1 MQRGCLFCYWVLT
14 FHCQFNLLWQN
25 FSLQFQNGFCIAYNF
40 SSWYKYFNIAFHLRK
55 CFIKLFDQFI
65 YCTPKRSMV
74 YVSVF
79 CKKSVIV
86 EPSSPFFFSLNL
98 SMANNTSDF
107 KSETANNPLL
117 SSSGLSPTEIIESL
131 SREKL
136 ISFSELSW
144 IRLIRDPIIY
154 KLNN

>member
-1 MQRGCLFCYWVLT
+1 
-14 FHCQFNLLWQN
+14 
-25 FSLQFQNGFCIAYNF
+25 
-40 SSWYKYFNIAFHLRK
+40 
-55 CFIKLFDQFI
+55 
-65 YCTPKRSMV
+65 MV

-86 EPSSPFFFSLNL
+86 EPSSPFFFFLNL
-98 SMANNTSDF
+98 PMANNTSDF
-107 KSETANNPLL
+107 KSETANNLLL

-136 ISFSELSW
+136 MSFSELSW